1 MTACT
6 YCFSTDGH
14 HVQCPNF
21 QTAALIIATC
31 DPSAGPTVWVLS
43 TGEDHEGGTVLGVY
57 ASKDA
62 AKGPFVEAARR
73 IPFDLDKAWQDEGS
87 GAVHAHGGCDWVSL
101 EPHPLITATQLA

>member
-6 YCFSTDGH
+6 HCFSTNGH

-21 QTAALIIATC
+21 QTPALAAAARDPAT
-31 DPSAGPTVWVLS
+31 GPTIWVLS
-43 TGEDHEGGTVLGVY
+43 KGEDYEGGYVLGVY

-73 IPFDLDKAWQDEGS
+73 IPFDLDKVRQDDD
-87 GAVHAHGGCDWVSL
+87 GAVNAHGGCDWVAL
-101 EPHPLITATQLA
+101 DPHPLITSAQLT

>member
-1 MTACT
+1 MTACA

-21 QTAALIIATC
+21 QTTALATAS
-31 DPSAGPTVWVLS
+31 DPPTGPIVWVLA

-57 ASKDA
+57 TSKEA
-62 AKGPFVEAARR
+62 AKGPFVEAGRR
-73 IPFDLDKAWQDEGS
+73 IPFDLDNAWQDDDT

-101 EPHPLITATQLA
+101 EPHPLISAQQLT

>member
-1 MTACT
+1 MTACA

-21 QTAALIIATC
+21 QTIVLAG
-31 DPSAGPTVWVLS
+31 DPPTGPTVWILAQ
-43 TGEDHEGGTVLGVY
+43 GEDYEGGTVLGVY
-57 ASKDA
+57 ATKEA

-73 IPFDLDKAWQDEGS
+73 IPFDLDNAWQDDDT

-101 EPHPLITATQLA
+101 EPHPLISAQQLT